1 MRRIIPGLLVLMC
14 VSIFST
20 AQTSVK
26 DTEAKS
32 ILDKVSK
39 KFKSFKAVQAVF
51 HLKVEDA
58 SGKVQGNRQGTVF
71 MKGNKYKVQM
81 AEQEIFSDGTTIWTY
96 DKGANEVTVATI
108 DPTAN
113 SITPQKI
120 FTNFYDKDFL
130 YKLNGEKK
138 TNRKVIQ
145 EIELTPVDKS
155 KAFHKVYV
163 YVDKAAQNISSTK
176 ILEKN
181 GNRYTYTVDSFKS
194 DPPLSDAIFVFNK
207 NNYPGVE
214 VVDLR

>member
-1 MRRIIPGLLVLMC
+1 MRRIIPGLLVLMS
-14 VSIFST
+14 VSFFST

-138 TNRKVIQ
+138 TNGKVIQ

-194 DPPLSDAIFVFNK
+194 DPPISDAIFVFNK